1 MRRAMSEAMMTAGS
15 ALVIV
20 IALVAFDDRVREQV
34 SLLAVV
40 AVDGRASPAWAIR
53 LHAVSAVLIAS
64 AHQQSLAHAPLL
76 IFSLAGIVLV
86 LFMLRT

>member
-1 MRRAMSEAMMTAGS
+1 MRRAMSETLMTAGS

-20 IALVAFDDRVREQV
+20 ITLVAFDDRVREQV
-34 SLLAVV
+34 SLLV
-40 AVDGRASPAWAIR
+40 ASRP
-53 LHAVSAVLIAS
+53 AVSFASLGDRVQGVMAVLVTS

>member
-1 MRRAMSEAMMTAGS
+1 MRRAMSEALMTAGS
-15 ALVIV
+15 ALVLV

-34 SLLAVV
+34 SLLLSSRPTVTFASLGDRVHDV
-40 AVDGRASPAWAIR
+40 A
-53 LHAVSAVLIAS
+53 AVLIAS

-76 IFSLAGIVLV
+76 IFSLAGVVLV

>member
-1 MRRAMSEAMMTAGS
+1 MRRAMGEALMTAGS
-15 ALVIV
+15 ALVLV

-34 SLLAVV
+34 SLLLSS
-40 AVDGRASPAWAIR
+40 RSSLTFASLGDR
-53 LHAVSAVLIAS
+53 LHDVTAILMAS

-76 IFSLAGIVLV
+76 IFSLAGVVLV